1 MSIEVTATSD
11 DGSSSSASFDIAI
24 TDINEAPTANDING
38 AMQEDQTI
46 VVTEAQLIVAFGA
59 SDPEGDTLS
68 VTSFTSDDPSA
79 ITITD
84 NGNGTW
90 TIATA
95 PDYNGDDVGLTAV
108 ISDGN
113 SSTTAHASIDVLPVN
128 DAPTA
133 INLSGTSIDEN
144 GAGAIVGTLSTTDV
158 DTGDTHTYTVDDARF
173 EVVGDQ
179 LKLKDGISL
188 DHETEST
195 VDVTVTTTDSGGL
208 SYAQTYTINVN
219 DINEAPTANDINGAM
234 QEDQTIVVTEAQLIV
249 AFGASDPEGDT
260 LSVTSFTSDDPSA
273 ITITDNGNGTWTIA
287 TAPDYNG
294 DDVGLTAVIS
304 DGNSSTTA
312 HASIDVLPVNDAP
325 TAINLS
331 GTSIDENGAGA
342 IVGTLSTTDVDTGD
356 THTYTVDDARF
367 EVVGDQLKLKDG
379 ISLDHETE
387 STVDVT
393 VTTTDSGGLSYAQT
407 YTINVNDINEAPT
420 DLTISGNGDT
430 FEYVVEHSNPIAFWR
445 LGESSGDTTVV
456 DEMGN
461 HDGTYSQGANSTNGS
476 SPFSGLNN
484 TAANFDG
491 QNDYVEI
498 PNSPDFDMSEG
509 TFHAWFKVDSFDGT
523 DHTILSMD
531 SSGTDGGSMYLAV
544 DSNREDLEFY
554 IEDPSGPSTG
564 YGNNSHVITS
574 ADGSISEGVWHQV
587 SVSFG
592 PDGMSMYLD
601 GNLVASDSY
610 TGGIGNAD
618 DEPITIGASQRNAST
633 EGQAVAGELDRFFD
647 GQIAEVAI
655 FNNALSQSEINTL
668 IDVGLNAV
676 ELNGTNVVEHAL
688 PGTVVGTLT
697 TTDPDAGD
705 TFTYNLTDDASGRF
719 EIDASTGELKVADD
733 AQLDFETQ
741 ASHSVTVE
749 VTDSAGASYS
759 ESFSI
764 DLIDV
769 NEVLGTNGADNVSG
783 TQLADVINGLSG
795 DDRISGGQGDDS
807 IHGGAGNDSLS
818 GDAGDDQIFGGDGN
832 DRLSGGDGEDLL
844 IGGAG
849 NDVAI
854 GGAGDDVYIFEALG
868 DSDTFSGG
876 DGGGWTDVIELDV
889 DITSQPDP
897 ENPWTIT
904 VDGNEVS
911 YDVDQGFLDLGPDAS
926 GVISFD
932 DGSEINFDGV
942 EQIQW

>member
-1 MSIEVTATSD
+1 MPADKVAPVGTFETVTVLLESAASNILCGTFINSELSIFPLAVDELVYTPPAGSTASVDLTFSVPGSGTQTLINTDFNTDAGGFIYSD
-11 DGSSSSASFDIAI
+11 DAFRSS
-24 TDINEAPTANDING
+24 NE
-38 AMQEDQTI
+38 
-46 VVTEAQLIVAFGA
+46 
-59 SDPEGDTLS
+59 
-68 VTSFTSDDPSA
+68 
-79 ITITD
+79 
-84 NGNGTW
+84 
-90 TIATA
+90 
-95 PDYNGDDVGLTAV
+95 PDYADGAYDG
-108 ISDGN
+108 SGGN
-113 SSTTAHASIDVLPVN
+113 SSGGLTVDLGGQDNSDINDMSGGWSTTFDVPENASGTLTFDYRLDMANPYEGNEYVEVLASIDGNLHGTNGNDYIDQISGGGDSGWQTVTIDLGSLTAGTHTLTLGGYNNQKTHHNEYAEISFDNVTLTVDGGAPVTA
-128 DAPTA
+128 DATVTPAEIPLT
-133 INLSGTSIDEN
+133 ISSSLVDTDGSESL
-144 GAGAIVGTLSTTDV
+144 AIVISGVPTDAALSAGIDN
-158 DTGDTHTYTVDDARF
+158 GD
-173 EVVGDQ
+173 GSW
-179 LKLKDGISL
+179 SL
-188 DHETEST
+188 DASDLPGLTIDPAPGFSGNFQITVQATSTDGSDTASVTETI
-195 VDVTVTTTDSGGL
+195 DVTV
-208 SYAQTYTINVN
+208 N
-219 DINEAPTANDINGAM
+219 D
-234 QEDQTIVVTEAQLIV
+234 V
-249 AFGASDPEGDT
+249 AY
-260 LSVTSFTSDDPSA
+260 
-273 ITITDNGNGTWTIA
+273 ITNN
-287 TAPDYNG
+287 
-294 DDVGLTAVIS
+294 
-304 DGNSSTTA
+304 
-312 HASIDVLPVNDAP
+312 
-325 TAINLS
+325 
-331 GTSIDENGAGA
+331 
-342 IVGTLSTTDVDTGD
+342 
-356 THTYTVDDARF
+356 
-367 EVVGDQLKLKDG
+367 
-379 ISLDHETE
+379 
-387 STVDVT
+387 
-393 VTTTDSGGLSYAQT
+393 
-407 YTINVNDINEAPT
+407 APT
-420 DLTISGNGDT
+420 DLNLSGNGDT
-430 FEYVVEHSNPIAFWR
+430 FEYVVEHSDPVAFWR

-461 HDGTYSQGANSTNGS
+461 HDGTYSQGANSTNGT
-476 SPFSGLNN
+476 SPFTGLNN

-498 PNSPDFDMSEG
+498 PNSPDFDLTEG

-544 DSNREDLEFY
+544 DSDREDLEFY

-592 PDGMSMYLD
+592 PNGMSMYLD

-633 EGQAVAGELDRFFD
+633 EGQAVSNELDRFFD

-655 FNNALSQSEINTL
+655 FDNALSQSEINSL

-676 ELNGTNVVEHAL
+676 ELTGTNVVEHAL

-719 EIDASTGELKVADD
+719 EIDTSTGELKVAND

-759 ESFSI
+759 ESFTI

-783 TQLADVINGLSG
+783 TQLADVIHGLAG
-795 DDRISGGQGDDS
+795 DDQISGGQGDDS
-807 IHGGAGNDSLS
+807 IYGGAGNDQLS
-818 GDAGDDQIFGGDGN
+818 GDEGNDQIYGGDGN
-832 DRLSGGDGEDLL
+832 DSLNGGDGDDLL
-844 IGGAG
+844 VGGAG
-849 NDVAI
+849 NDVAV
-854 GGAGDDVYIFEALG
+854 GGAGDDTYIFEALG
-868 DSDTFSGG
+868 DSDSFSGG